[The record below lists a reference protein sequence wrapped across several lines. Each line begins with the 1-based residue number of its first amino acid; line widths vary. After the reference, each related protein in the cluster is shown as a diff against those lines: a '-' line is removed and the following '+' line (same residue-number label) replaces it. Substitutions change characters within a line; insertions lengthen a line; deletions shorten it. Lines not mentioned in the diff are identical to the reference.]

1 MPRDAANEKLT
12 EAGSFFRRAASSFV
26 EETGEPALTTI
37 IGYSR
42 IRMLSGVESRKLS
55 LPAPGAW
62 LVSMV
67 EEKVAM

>member
-1 MPRDAANEKLT
+1 LPRDAANEKLT

-26 EETGEPALTTI
+26 AETGEPALTTI

-42 IRMLSGVESRKLS
+42 IRMLSGVKSRKLS
-55 LPAPGAW
+55 LPTPSAC

-67 EEKVAM
+67 EEKSAM

>member
-1 MPRDAANEKLT
+1 MPRDAAYEKLT
-12 EAGSFFRRAASSFV
+12 EEGSFFRRAASSFV

-42 IRMLSGVESRKLS
+42 IRMLSGVKSRKLS
-55 LPAPGAW
+55 LPAPSAC

>member
-1 MPRDAANEKLT
+1 LPRDAANEKLT

-26 EETGEPALTTI
+26 AETGEPALTTI

-67 EEKVAM
+67 EEKSAM